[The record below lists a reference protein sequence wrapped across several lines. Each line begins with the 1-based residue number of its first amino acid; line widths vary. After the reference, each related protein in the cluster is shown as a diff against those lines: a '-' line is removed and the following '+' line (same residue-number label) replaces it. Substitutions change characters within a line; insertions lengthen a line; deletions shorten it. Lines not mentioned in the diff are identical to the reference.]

1 MGKFKK
7 GLLVGGAVGAFLTWL
22 NVTPKGKELRSK
34 MLVHADALYGQLK
47 ESIEQ
52 LDGPT
57 KEMYEALVERA
68 VAEYSGKKDMATDM
82 KNKLVKELKKRWD
95 SLQKDL
101 KK

>member
-7 GLLVGGAVGAFLTWL
+7 GLVIGGAIGAFITWL

-34 MLVHADALYGQLK
+34 IMEHTDALYGQLK

-57 KEMYEALVERA
+57 KEMYDALVERA
-68 VAEYSGKKDMATDM
+68 VAEYSAKKDLAVDV
-82 KNKLVKELKKRWD
+82 KNRVIKELKKRWERIE
-95 SLQKDL
+95 KDM